1 MQRLGYFIGD
11 RSFYRRLTR
20 IAVPIMIQNGI
31 TNFVNLLDN
40 IMVGQIGT
48 DQMSGVAIV
57 NQLTLI
63 FNLVVFGGLAGIG
76 IFTAQ
81 YFGKGDEEGV
91 RYTFRAKIL
100 MALIITAAAFLIL
113 GAGSTQFIQLY
124 LHEDGSGGSAVL
136 TMQYAK
142 QYLHVMYASFLPFA
156 FAAVY
161 SDTLRE
167 TGETIVPMQA
177 GLLAVAVNLVGNYI
191 LIFGHFGA
199 PALGVAGAAAATAFS
214 RFVELFFVAFKA
226 HRQRGKY
233 RFIIGVYRHFRLPPA
248 LFGRFFVK
256 ALPLLVNEFL
266 WTLGQTTLLQC
277 YSVRGLRV
285 VAAFNISSTLSNVMN
300 VSFIALGSAIAII
313 IGQQLGARRTE
324 NIRQEAAQHVFAAVV
339 LCTAVGAVMFA
350 LAGVFPRLYNT
361 SGDVQ
366 ALAANL
372 IRVSALWLPMY
383 ACETAFYFII
393 RSGGKV
399 LVTFFFDSA
408 FCWICPVPIAF
419 ILAHFTGVPIVQMYL
434 IIQLTGIIK
443 IISGYILVRKG
454 IWINDLT

>member
-1 MQRLGYFIGD
+1 MKQLRYLIGTQA
-11 RSFYRRLTR
+11 FYRRLIR

-57 NQLTLI
+57 NQLTLV

-113 GAGSTQFIQLY
+113 GACSTQFIQLY
-124 LHEDGSGGSAVL
+124 LHEDGSGGSTVL

-142 QYLHVMYASFLPFA
+142 QYLNVMYASFLPFA
-156 FAAVY
+156 FGAVY

-177 GLLAVAVNLVGNYI
+177 GLLAVAVNLAGNYI

-199 PALGVAGAAAATAFS
+199 PALGVAGAAAATTIS
-214 RFVELFFVAFKA
+214 RFVELLFVALKA
-226 HRQRGKY
+226 HRNRAKY
-233 RFIIGVYRHFRLPPA
+233 PFMAGVYRHFRIPPA
-248 LFGRFFVK
+248 LLSRYFVK
-256 ALPLLVNEFL
+256 ALPLLANEFL
-266 WTLGQTTLLQC
+266 WTFGQTTLLQC
-277 YSVRGLRV
+277 YSVRGLSV

-313 IGQQLGARRTE
+313 IGQELGAGRTQ
-324 NIRQEAAQHVFAAVV
+324 NIRQEAAQHVFAAVA
-339 LCTAVGAVMFA
+339 LCTVVGAVMFA
-350 LAGVFPRLYNT
+350 LAGVFPQLYNT
-361 SGDVQ
+361 SGDVKS
-366 ALAANL
+366 LAANL

-383 ACETAFYFII
+383 ACETAFYFVI

-399 LVTFFFDSA
+399 LITFFFDSA

-434 IIQLTGIIK
+434 IVQLTGIIK
-443 IISGYILVRKG
+443 IIAGYILVRKG
-454 IWINDLT
+454 IWINNLT

>member
-1 MQRLGYFIGD
+1 MQRLSYFIGD
-11 RSFYRRLTR
+11 RAFYRRLTR

-124 LHEDGSGGSAVL
+124 LHEDGSGGSTVL

-142 QYLHVMYASFLPFA
+142 QYLQVMYASFLPFA

-177 GLLAVAVNLVGNYI
+177 GLLAVTVNLAGNYV

-199 PALGVAGAAAATAFS
+199 PALGVAGAAAATALS
-214 RFVELFFVAFKA
+214 RFVELFL
-226 HRQRGKY
+226 
-233 RFIIGVYRHFRLPPA
+233 ID
-248 LFGRFFVK
+248 
-256 ALPLLVNEFL
+256 
-266 WTLGQTTLLQC
+266 
-277 YSVRGLRV
+277 LR
-285 VAAFNISSTLSNVMN
+285 
-300 VSFIALGSAIAII
+300 
-313 IGQQLGARRTE
+313 
-324 NIRQEAAQHVFAAVV
+324 
-339 LCTAVGAVMFA
+339 C
-350 LAGVFPRLYNT
+350 
-361 SGDVQ
+361 
-366 ALAANL
+366 
-372 IRVSALWLPMY
+372 
-383 ACETAFYFII
+383 
-393 RSGGKV
+393 
-399 LVTFFFDSA
+399 
-408 FCWICPVPIAF
+408 
-419 ILAHFTGVPIVQMYL
+419 
-434 IIQLTGIIK
+434 
-443 IISGYILVRKG
+443 
-454 IWINDLT
+454 